1 MPNNVSSWLAVVSCL
16 LACSDDDDT
25 VAGSCAPVEPCG
37 GEIASAWQVQSL
49 CFAQERSAPAFEAGL
64 PPECAGAFSNAEA
77 SVDGGALEYAA
88 DGTWTSAGAAQV
100 NAQYHL
106 TEACTATVFPDLDT
120 RTLDGRFC
128 SVVAAR
134 LFAQLTELEPAE
146 GTIAC
151 FGSGPSCDCG
161 LSAVLDLTGS
171 GTYSTANGQVISG
184 SSLAAYCVS
193 GDQLRYEA
201 VLGGEATAVR
211 R

>member
-16 LACSDDDDT
+16 LACSNDDDA

-77 SVDGGALEYAA
+77 SVDGGGLEYAA
-88 DGTWTSAGAAQV
+88 DGKWTSTGAAQV
-100 NAQYHL
+100 YARYHL
-106 TEACTATVFPDLDT
+106 TDACTATVFPDPDARILAG
-120 RTLDGRFC
+120 LFC
-128 SVVAAR
+128 SMVARR
-134 LFAQLTELEPAE
+134 LFAQLTELKPGE
-146 GTIAC
+146 GSIAC
-151 FGSGPSCDCG
+151 FGSGPCDCD

-184 SSLAAYCVS
+184 SSSAAYCVS

-201 VLGGEATAVR
+201 VLGGDATAAR

>member
-1 MPNNVSSWLAVVSCL
+1 MPNSVSSWLAVVSCL
-16 LACSDDDDT
+16 LACSNDDDA

-88 DGTWTSAGAAQV
+88 EGTWTSAGAAKV
-100 NAQYHL
+100 HAQYHL
-106 TEACTATVFPDLDT
+106 TEACTATVFPDPDT
-120 RTLDGRFC
+120 PTFEGRFC
-128 SVVAAR
+128 SIVASR
-134 LFAQLTELEPAE
+134 LFAQLTELEPGE

-151 FGSGPSCDCG
+151 FGSGPCDCD

-171 GTYSTANGQVISG
+171 GTYSTDNGQVISG
-184 SSLAAYCVS
+184 SSSAAYCVS

-201 VLGGEATAVR
+201 VLGGDATAAR